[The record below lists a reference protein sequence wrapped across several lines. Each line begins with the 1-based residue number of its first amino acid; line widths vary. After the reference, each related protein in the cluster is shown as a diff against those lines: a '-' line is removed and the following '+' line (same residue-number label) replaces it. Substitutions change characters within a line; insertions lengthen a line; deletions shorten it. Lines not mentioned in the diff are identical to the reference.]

1 MVEIVTDAGGRRLG
15 SIRTEGGKLV
25 ARDRDGARLA
35 FYEPTSNSTRSM
47 DGQKIGEGNTLKRV
61 LTR

>member
-15 SIRTEGGKLV
+15 SIRDEAGKLV
-25 ARDRDGARLA
+25 ARNHDGARLA
-35 FYEPTSNSTRSM
+35 FYEPGSNTTRSM
-47 DGQKIGEGNTLKRV
+47 DGQKISEGNTLKRV